1 VSYQREEERYWTDY
15 LRIAL
20 PVVGLLLLLGL
31 FWFWANSLINN
42 GDGNNGVSGAAAT
55 QTAEAAVVINTA
67 PVPTATA
74 PAPATIAAT
83 ETTQVAANSNASGT
97 ATRTTQTGQTQ
108 TQQQTQSEP
117 TATTAAASSSGNQA
131 SSGGTFQ
138 EGDKVLVTDNQV
150 NLRSS
155 PSAVDNSNIVTQVN
169 EGDELVITGPSE
181 ESENYTWWPV
191 QVSATGDNGYIV
203 EQFIKKEGS

>member
-117 TATTAAASSSGNQA
+117 TATNEAA
-131 SSGGTFQ
+131 SSGGNEAASGTFK
-138 EGDKVLVTDNQV
+138 EGENVLVTDDQV

-169 EGDELVITGPSE
+169 KGDELTITGPSE

-191 QVSATGDNGYIV
+191 QVANTGENGYIV
-203 EQFIKKEGS
+203 EQYIKKEGS